1 MQRVS
6 QKPSSRAPEPEI
18 PADVRRAFKEL
29 DINGTGRLEL
39 VEIYNGLPRLGV
51 NLDMSAAKSVLAK
64 YDTNKDASLNLVEF
78 NALVQVHST
87 ITR

>member
-18 PADVRRAFKEL
+18 PVDVRRAFKEL

-39 VEIYNGLPRLGV
+39 VEIYNGLPRLGIEV
-51 NLDMSAAKSVLAK
+51 GVPAARNLLAK
-64 YDTNKDASLNLVEF
+64 YDTDKGASLDLVEF
-78 NALVQVHST
+78 NKLVQVH
-87 ITR
+87 